1 MDLTGKQKRH
11 LRGLAH
17 HLKPVVL
24 TGSSGVTDA
33 IIEKVVVELENH
45 ELIKVRVADGPEHAR
60 DVAESVAQRSDAA
73 LVQVL
78 GKVVILYKRR
88 KKDPEIKLPRPE

>member
-1 MDLTGKQKRH
+1 VELTGKQLRH
-11 LRGLAH
+11 LRALAH

-24 TGSSGVTDA
+24 TGNSGVTDA
-33 IIEKVVVELENH
+33 VIEKIVVELENH

-60 DVAESVAQRSDAA
+60 DAAASVAERTDSV
-73 LVQVL
+73 LVQVI

-88 KKDPEIKLPRPE
+88 KKDPEIVIPRD